1 MLKTH
6 FEKLLVS
13 MCVSD
18 SHHNE
23 EVVMLN
29 RIENILSDEVK
40 ERLYLQERDDW
51 IVTRNVCTIDLNR
64 CSIETVHDIVKE
76 LFLSFIMLTSN
87 SSFLTS

>member
-1 MLKTH
+1 
-6 FEKLLVS
+6 

-18 SHHNE
+18 SHHNK
-23 EVVMLN
+23 EVVVLN
-29 RIENILSDEVK
+29 RIEDILSDEAK

-51 IVTRNVCTIDLNR
+51 IVTGNVCTIDLNR

-76 LFLSFIMLTSN
+76 LFLSFIMLTLN